1 MNSKSGAMEPVVR
14 KTTPLWR
21 LYGALLKTTTGR
33 MTLGYSFNLGELL
46 AAIHMF
52 GCTKQEHNNSV
63 RVVEYDNSYVSY
75 V

>member
-1 MNSKSGAMEPVVR
+1 
-14 KTTPLWR
+14 
-21 LYGALLKTTTGR
+21 
-33 MTLGYSFNLGELL
+33 MTLGHSFNLGELL